1 MNFDLNKID
10 NSWTLFLDRDGV
22 INVEK
27 RGMYVLHV
35 NGFTFYDGVQL
46 ALQKLSK
53 IFGVIV
59 IATNQRGVAK
69 GSMTLENL
77 HDIHAYMLEEVV
89 KENGRIDKIY
99 YCADLHDDSPNRKP
113 NAGMALQ
120 AQKDFPQIDFSKS
133 IMVGNS
139 ISDMQFARNAGMYS
153 VFIASTDPETEFPH
167 ELIDARFNNL
177 LELANAIQH

>member
-1 MNFDLNKID
+1 MFDLKNID

-22 INVEK
+22 INVEI
-27 RGMYVLHV
+27 RGTYVLHV

-53 IFGVIV
+53 IFGIIVIV
-59 IATNQRGVAK
+59 TNQRGVAK

-77 HDIHAYMLEEVV
+77 HDIHDYMLEEIV
-89 KENGRIDKIY
+89 KENGRIDRVY
-99 YCADLHDDSPNRKP
+99 YCADHESPNRKP
-113 NAGMALQ
+113 NPGMALQ

-139 ISDMQFARNAGMYS
+139 ISDMQFARNVGMHS
-153 VFIASTDPETEFPH
+153 VFIASTDPETAFPH
-167 ELIDARFNNL
+167 ELIDARFNLL
-177 LELANAIQH
+177 LEFANAIHH